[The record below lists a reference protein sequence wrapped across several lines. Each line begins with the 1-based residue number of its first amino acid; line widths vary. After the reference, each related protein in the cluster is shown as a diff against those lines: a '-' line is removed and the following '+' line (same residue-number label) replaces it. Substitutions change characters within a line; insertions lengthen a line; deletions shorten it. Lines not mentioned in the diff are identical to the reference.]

1 MKMAGS
7 RGVMPELPAI
17 FPFIPRKGG
26 GTTGDSSASVGTPET
41 RRLLQSCDFGD
52 QADMAILPDL
62 AFLPVSGIN
71 QRHQ

>member
-1 MKMAGS
+1 MAGS
-7 RGVMPELPAI
+7 RGVMPELPAF
-17 FPFIPRKGG
+17 FPLFPARAAGQP
-26 GTTGDSSASVGTPET
+26 GDSSASVGTPET